1 MITIAQTFEK
11 NIESVEKL
19 INFDREFMDIAIGS
33 IQDLHDRLVD
43 RPYSI
48 DNEQSNGKRTLDILK
63 QIRNNDALKPKFSTI
78 NNQAVVLLVSYFG
91 SATADLFRAASRIA
105 VEVRHDTRVLN
116 SELKVKV
123 EELVGFESSLSDSI
137 GDVLITK
144 NSISFQDMKSIQ
156 REFKKYFGILIERDE
171 NVNNIILG
179 QACRHS
185 IAHEAGIINSRVIHQ
200 VQGAKPRALKP
211 SLTEGSNVEF
221 TEEEILIVAKSMLA
235 YVVGLERNVNDY
247 RANI

>member
-1 MITIAQTFEK
+1 MITIEQTFRK

-33 IQDLHDRLVD
+33 IQLLHDRLVD
-43 RPYSI
+43 QPYSI
-48 DNEQSNGKRTLDILK
+48 ENEQSNGKRTLDILK
-63 QIRNNDALKPKFSTI
+63 SIRTNDSLKSKFSTI

-91 SATADLFRAASRIA
+91 SATADLFRAASKIA
-105 VEVRHDTRVLN
+105 VDVHQDKRVLN

-123 EELVGFESSLSDSI
+123 EELIGFGSSLSDSI

-156 REFKKYFGILIERDE
+156 REFKKYFGILIERDT

-185 IAHEAGIINSRVIHQ
+185 IAHEAGIVNSRVTHQ
-200 VQGAKPRALKP
+200 AQGAKPRDLKP
-211 SLTEGSNVEF
+211 SLTEGSEIGF
-221 TEEEILIVAKSMLA
+221 TEEEIAIVAKSMLA
-235 YVVGLERNVNDY
+235 YVVGLESQVNDY
-247 RANI
+247 RENI

>member
-1 MITIAQTFEK
+1 MITTVQTFEK

-33 IQDLHDRLVD
+33 IEKLHEILIA
-43 RPYSI
+43 PPHSI
-48 DNEQSNGKRTLDILK
+48 GYEQSNGKRTLDMLSSIRRNDSLK
-63 QIRNNDALKPKFSTI
+63 SRFSVI
-78 NNQAVVLLVSYFG
+78 NNQAIVLLVSYFG
-91 SATADLFRAASRIA
+91 SATADLFREAAKVA
-105 VEVRHDTRVLN
+105 VEVHQDKRVLN

-123 EELVGFESSLSDSI
+123 EELIGFGVSIGDSI

-156 REFKKYFGILIERDE
+156 REFKKYFGITIEKDI

-185 IAHEAGIINSRVIHQ
+185 IAHEAGIVNSRVIHQ
-200 VQGAKPRALKP
+200 VQGANPRDLKQ
-211 SLTEGSNVEF
+211 SLTEGDEIGF
-221 TEEEILIVAKSMLA
+221 TEDEIGIVAKSMCS
-235 YVVGLERNVNDY
+235 YVKGLEDHVNHYRN
-247 RANI
+247 NI